1 MSSYTTSWTQ
11 PCLYHTKTYAEL
23 IYVKIYGVYLEVQLT
38 DGRKIPGADHPSTM
52 CFLHSVYMQRVVL
65 VRNARIVLV
74 IRKMAP
80 SYDNLFMEKFE

>member
-1 MSSYTTSWTQ
+1 MRNKFTLKYTE
-11 PCLYHTKTYAEL
+11 Y
-23 IYVKIYGVYLEVQLT
+23 IYKYNSLKG
-38 DGRKIPGADHPSTM
+38 GRSQGADHPSTM

-80 SYDNLFMEKFE
+80 SYDNLFMGKFE